1 MSDRQYQTIA
11 APLIIAPV
19 DAPQTSDRWLRQQ
32 PDPVRRP
39 WAAAM
44 VVMAGVTVVSP
55 IPNVPPTSGGSV
67 IPHNSTQI
75 TQYQALTGPLDVPS
89 TTPLALNWQPQYPD
103 RVTARPRLQTGSQRW
118 YVSDRADAPSVP
130 SAPDQS
136 WNVELPERTFARAN
150 TAYRAQAFA
159 FDTVYPAPPIST
171 ALVGWRARYPDQ
183 HAPMASRA
191 PYVWAQPH
199 FVVEVDVPVMSW
211 TGVYLDPP
219 PRLKQT
225 RAHLAQAK
233 TAPLNLAD
241 ITTTTPDLS
250 WEGSQP
256 DQVPGPHQSVAALQA
271 RAVSP
276 LYLADITVT
285 APTLSARA
293 IYPDRVPAKQS
304 LGASQR
310 AWTMDATWTAPAP
323 VVAPALAA
331 PVYPNTVPGK
341 VRPTSHPDLGMPEY
355 VLDVTVP
362 APTLSW
368 APTYPDR
375 QRWLAPVAQQQ
386 TFTADTTMFVTNFNP
401 AWAQFN
407 VYLGPGEGGIE

>member
-1 MSDRQYQTIA
+1 MSDYQYQAEVGPFTTTTPYETA
-11 APLIIAPV
+11 V
-19 DAPQTSDRWLRQQ
+19 GWQRQQ

-39 WAAAM
+39 WAAAL

-55 IPNVPPTSGGSV
+55 ITDVPSPSGGSV

-75 TQYQALTGPLDVPS
+75 TQYQALAGPLDVPS
-89 TTPLALNWQPQYPD
+89 TAPLALNWQPQYPD
-103 RVTARPRLQTGSQRW
+103 GVAAVPRLQTGSQRW
-118 YVSDRADAPSVP
+118 YVSDRADAPSAP
-130 SAPDQS
+130 GTPDQS
-136 WNVELPERTFARAN
+136 WNVELPERVLMRVN

-159 FDTVYPAPPIST
+159 FDAVYPAPPIQVS
-171 ALVGWRARYPDQ
+171 LIGWRARYPDQ
-183 HAPMASRA
+183 HTRSRPLA
-191 PYVWAQPH
+191 PYVWAQPE
-199 FVVEVDVPVMSW
+199 FVVDVDVPVMSW

-241 ITTTTPDLS
+241 ITTTVPDLS
-250 WEGSQP
+250 WTGVQP
-256 DQVPGPHQSVAALQA
+256 DQVPGPRRSAGTLHA

-276 LYLADITVT
+276 LYLADVTVT

-293 IYPDRVPAKQS
+293 VYPDRIAPRIS
-304 LGASQR
+304 LSTGSQR

-323 VVAPALAA
+323 VVAPPLAA
-331 PVYPNTVPGK
+331 PVYVHIVPGRP
-341 VRPTSHPDLGMPEY
+341 RPTVHPDLGMPEY

-368 APTYPDR
+368 GPTYPDR
-375 QRWLAPVAQQQ
+375 QRWAVPVAQQQ
-386 TFTADTTMFVTNFNP
+386 SFTADTTMFVTTFNP